1 MMMAIQ
7 THTVILGF
15 PMKENKFYV
24 ETNREKLLHLINN
37 DPFTVEYFGAELDNK
52 NDYMD
57 LERLEIKNRTSYI
70 TFHFDVEPNHIVD
83 YMQDRDKIKTMLT
96 QVFEK
101 NQIREVE
108 HEGKDIE
115 VFLY

>member
-15 PMKENKFYV
+15 PIKETRFLM
-24 ETNREKLLHLINN
+24 ETNREKLLYLINN
-37 DPFTVEYFGAELDNK
+37 NPFTVEYFGAELDNK

-70 TFHFDVEPNHIVD
+70 TFHFDGEPNRIVD
-83 YMQDRDKIKTMLT
+83 YMQNQDDIQKMLT
-96 QVFEK
+96 EVFEK
-101 NQIREVE
+101 NDIREVE
-108 HEGKDIE
+108 HEGKDLE
-115 VFLY
+115 VYLY